1 MHLLQC
7 MRSAQKA
14 PVQSWKPKRHVSC
27 HSCHHCAGGVGGE
40 LLGPRWPS
48 ARHRLASAEG
58 RGPDSLHVPAAMPQ
72 AAADLSRLPHWYWL
86 ASSCAYAAAIM
97 ATAIWQNEA
106 ATDMGKE
113 DMVMMTMGNEHR
125 VGRHVLCDSRIPQ
138 LSDLGCRRPVTRC
151 DGWHLHCHRDV
162 ARLPGQLRGEH
173 CALHHGRHHCG
184 RHPVHGVRPLF
195 LYYVAA
201 KKLEDAAR
209 PGAKPPDPKE
219 ERKARLS
226 IAALAVDGHRPSAL
240 AGGLASGGA
249 EVAELPPDLL
259 ATGCSVGGGAWHQ
272 SESVRH
278 LSARAAA
285 KRLHV
290 FVFLVTLS
298 LT

>member
-1 MHLLQC
+1 M
-7 MRSAQKA
+7 S
-14 PVQSWKPKRHVSC
+14 HVFQASFLEVV
-27 HSCHHCAGGVGGE
+27 SGDAVSTVRFITAGII
-40 LLGPRWPS
+40 
-48 ARHRLASAEG
+48 
-58 RGPDSLHVPAAMPQ
+58 AAGI
-72 AAADLSRLPHWYWL
+72 LS
-86 ASSCAYAAAIM
+86 
-97 ATAIWQNEA
+97 
-106 ATDMGKE
+106 
-113 DMVMMTMGNEHR
+113 MV
-125 VGRHVLCDSRIPQ
+125 
-138 LSDLGCRRPVTRC
+138 
-151 DGWHLHCHRDV
+151 
-162 ARLPGQLRGEH
+162 
-173 CALHHGRHHCG
+173 CG
-184 RHPVHGVRPLF
+184 PLF